1 MARAVLERVV
11 VDEAI
16 EVVRQG
22 TRHFRRSTGAG
33 TIRQALDPMVGKA
46 MHPFAQ
52 RGIGKVQRVRD
63 RLEAVPFDDF
73 AHGLGTPEHAGLLG
87 LFQERL

>member
-1 MARAVLERVV
+1 MARAVLERVL

-33 TIRQALDPMVGKA
+33 ASRQALDPVVGKA
-46 MHPFAQ
+46 MDPFAQ

-63 RLEAVPFDDF
+63 SLEAVPFDDF
-73 AHGLGTPEHAGLLG
+73 AHGLGAPKHAGLFG
-87 LFQERL
+87 LFQESI